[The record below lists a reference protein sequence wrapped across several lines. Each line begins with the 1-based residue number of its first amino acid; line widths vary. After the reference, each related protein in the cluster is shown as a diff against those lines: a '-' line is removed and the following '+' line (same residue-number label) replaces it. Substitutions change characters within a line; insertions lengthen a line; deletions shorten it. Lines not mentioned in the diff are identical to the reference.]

1 MGIILAI
8 QNLKLLGITLI
19 SLPIYAV
26 IILTFTKAFEKLNN
40 KQMESNAVLSSSII
54 EDIQGIET
62 IKALNSEQTR
72 YRRIDSQFVDYLK
85 KSLAYLKTDSLQQAL
100 KLCIQ
105 QSLNVVVLWLGAN
118 LVINNQLSIGQLMT
132 FNALLSY
139 FVNPLQ
145 NIINLQPKLQSA
157 RVAHNRL
164 NEVYLV
170 ESEFKDKKVIHDVQQ
185 LQGDIEFEDVDYRYG
200 YGENVLDKINLTIKQ
215 GEKLTIVG
223 MSGSGKSTLV
233 KLLVNFFEPTSGILK
248 FNNHS
253 SNEIDKHIL
262 RSYINYV
269 PQNPYIFA
277 GTIEDN
283 LKLGNRINV
292 TDEDIFNACKIAMIA
307 EDIAK
312 MPLQL
317 RTELDEN
324 ANTLSG
330 GQKQRITIARALL
343 SPAQVLIFDEST
355 SGLDAIT
362 EKRLID
368 NLMQLKDKTIIFIA
382 HRLSIAKRTDN
393 ILVLDNGKIVEQG
406 RHDELLAQEGYY
418 YNLVNS

>member
-1 MGIILAI
+1 ML
-8 QNLKLLGITLI
+8 
-19 SLPIYAV
+19 SLW
-26 IILTFTKAFEKLNN
+26 
-40 KQMESNAVLSSSII
+40 SGSLS
-54 EDIQGIET
+54 
-62 IKALNSEQTR
+62 
-72 YRRIDSQFVDYLK
+72 VD
-85 KSLAYLKTDSLQQAL
+85 
-100 KLCIQ
+100 
-105 QSLNVVVLWLGAN
+105 
-118 LVINNQLSIGQLMT
+118 
-132 FNALLSY
+132 F
-139 FVNPLQ
+139 PL